1 MTLCM
6 VYQHPRLLL
15 GMKKRGFATGTWNG
29 FGGKVN
35 EGENIRESAI
45 RELKEEAMIEVE
57 EIVKKG
63 ILTFKLKDSGDV
75 LEAHLFH
82 ISKFKGEPK
91 ETEEMKPAW
100 FHIDELPF
108 SQMWPDDVH
117 WMPLFLGG
125 KKFKGKFLLD
135 RASDI
140 TYQAKILEKE
150 LIEVENI

>member
-1 MTLCM
+1 
-6 VYQHPRLLL
+6 
-15 GMKKRGFATGTWNG
+15 MKGIINTTSSIQFKDIKQLPFKFPDRA
-29 FGGKVN
+29 KM
-35 EGENIRESAI
+35 
-45 RELKEEAMIEVE
+45 KEVE